1 MTTATSPAPRRRRGL
16 FDTVLLA
23 CLGYAVYAATP
34 VGAVVETG
42 IRVARGQKDHPSW
55 FATFRGRDTAAPP
68 SSVANNAALADM
80 AQGDIPAALQRAAD
94 THGVNRDALAAVV
107 AVRGACTADACTADA
122 PDKLAMY
129 APGNAGRVDV
139 DVIARALKAARV
151 ALATDNDE
159 LAIEALFLGTPA
171 VTLAVEQARRS
182 SLEGPDDVEVH
193 GSFLAPGARR
203 GPLQGALAVLLVHR
217 LRTLA
222 WPADSRFRITSPFG
236 ERVHPVTG
244 KTTFHNGT
252 DVGVPSGTP
261 LMSAHNGQVKR
272 QSVDSI
278 SGNYVIV
285 DHGLGIQT
293 TYCHLTEATV
303 RERERLRRLDVI
315 GNSGATGRVTG
326 PHLHYV
332 LRLSDK
338 AVDPERYGQAPGN
351 SGALVAPPPPPP
363 PPPPVLP
370 VKGAKPPKVPKVP
383 PRVPPPVPPPV
394 ERAVPPAAPGPVAPD
409 PAAPVAP
416 GPAPTAIPAPAPP
429 SAGAPPP
436 PGAATPA
443 VGVDSA
449 P

>member
-1 MTTATSPAPRRRRGL
+1 MSVATSPPAPRRRRGL
-16 FDTVLLA
+16 FDSLLLL

-68 SSVANNAALADM
+68 SSVANNTALADM
-80 AQGDIPAALQRAAD
+80 ARGDIPVSLQQAAD
-94 THGVNRDALAAVV
+94 THGVNRDALAAIV
-107 AVRGACTADACTADA
+107 AVRGACTADACSADA

-129 APGNAGRVDV
+129 APGSAGRVDV

-182 SLEGPDDVEVH
+182 SLEGADDVEVH

-293 TYCHLTEATV
+293 TYCHLTQATV
-303 RERERLRRLDVI
+303 HERERIRRLAVI

-363 PPPPVLP
+363 PPPPPVLP

-383 PRVPPPVPPPV
+383 PGAPVVPPETAVVPPESPV
-394 ERAVPPAAPGPVAPD
+394 VPPAT
-409 PAAPVAP
+409 PAADP
-416 GPAPTAIPAPAPP
+416 PASPPSPAPAPSVVP
-429 SAGAPPP
+429 AAPAPAD
-436 PGAATPA
+436 AATPA
-443 VGVDSA
+443 VRVDSA